1 MRGPR
6 LPKRV
11 APPIPVLPR
20 RQQLSSSRT
29 LLVRHDKAHGDDVVE
44 LAFSRHDPP
53 EKTSMKGPGPIII
66 MHGLFGS
73 QRNNRTMSK

>member
-6 LPKRV
+6 PPKIV
-11 APPIPVLPR
+11 APNKFSHAVLR
-20 RQQLSSSRT
+20 RQLSSSRP
-29 LLVRHDKAHGDDVVE
+29 LLDKPGDVVE
-44 LAFSRHDPP
+44 LAFQRHDPP
-53 EKTSMKGPGPIII
+53 EKTSTKGPGPLII